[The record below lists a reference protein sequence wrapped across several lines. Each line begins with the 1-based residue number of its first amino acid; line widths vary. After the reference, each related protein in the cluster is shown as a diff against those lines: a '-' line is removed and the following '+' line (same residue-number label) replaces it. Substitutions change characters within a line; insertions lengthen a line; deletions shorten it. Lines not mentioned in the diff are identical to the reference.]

1 MNDWQGQLAGWQGQL
16 AGWQG
21 QLAGSGRQAMHA
33 LVRFHENAASTRPGT
48 QGLAALAARFVDL
61 KQRLGHT
68 YRRDERVL
76 REFLAFV
83 TDRGL
88 RHAHDL
94 TIGDVLAWSASR
106 GHLGPSTRRREGC
119 ALSAFLDHLH
129 AIGELPRPLGP
140 FPLPVVRRVYR
151 PYIFTTSQLHR
162 IFSPTD
168 PQPESQERAFHYFVT
183 YAGALRASEAA
194 HLRIRDFDTREGTLA
209 IVRTKFYKD
218 RLLPLDPRVWE
229 RLRVYRETR
238 RRGAAPQDPLL
249 IAPGGGAWDS
259 SRLANAFRRDRVEEV
274 VPPDSLAGPGGV
286 GAPRLHCLRHSFAV
300 HRLLKWYR
308 EGADVQA
315 KLPLLST
322 WLGHS
327 HIRHTQFYLTITTAI
342 LREGHERFTARWEKE
357 FPLSP

>member
-1 MNDWQGQLAGWQGQL
+1 MND
-16 AGWQG
+16 WQG
-21 QLAGSGRQAMHA
+21 QLAGSGRQAMRA
-33 LVRFHENAASTRPGT
+33 LVRFHEDAAATGT
-48 QGLAALAARFVDL
+48 QCLAALAARFVEL
-61 KQRLGHT
+61 KRALGHR
-68 YRRDERVL
+68 YRREEQVL

-88 RHAHDL
+88 RHARDL
-94 TIGDVLAWSASR
+94 TIEALLAWSASR
-106 GHLGPSTRRREGC
+106 PHLGPSTRRREGC

-140 FPLPVVRRVYR
+140 FPLPVVRCVYR
-151 PYIFTTSQLHR
+151 PYIFTTRQLDR

-168 PQPESQERAFHYFVT
+168 LRPESQERAFCYYVV

-209 IVRTKFYKD
+209 IVETKFHKD

-229 RLRVYRETR
+229 RLRVYRDTR

-249 IAPGGGAWDS
+249 LTPQGRTWNSAK
-259 SRLANAFRRDRVEEV
+259 LANAFRRDLLRGEV
-274 VPPDSLAGPGGV
+274 VPRECFTDPHTGPDGRHGV
-286 GAPRLHCLRHSFAV
+286 DPPRLHCLRHSFAV

-327 HIRHTQFYLTITTAI
+327 DIRHTQFYLAITTAI
-342 LREGHERFTARWEKE
+342 LREGHGRFAARWEKE